1 MRLLEIIF
9 SFDKILIC
17 LPVIVDEKFLFE
29 NEYEFFFVFDCIFID
44 IPMFVMASLDSFEKL
59 ALSTDDVLF

>member
-1 MRLLEIIF
+1 M
-9 SFDKILIC
+9 
-17 LPVIVDEKFLFE
+17 IVDEKFLFE

-44 IPMFVMASLDSFEKL
+44 IPVFVMALLDSFEKL